1 VLVFI
6 GHAACDWGAI
16 ILPDVADGH
25 PFDAAWEEASRL
37 DANLAL
43 RMVRAIVNK
52 GLDANGSVEV
62 ETDVEVMLDVV
73 VSVEPSTLVVSVLV
87 TDGPE
92 DNEGML
98 GKTIS
103 QEASNKVNNE
113 R

>member
-1 VLVFI
+1 MDEVELEVI
-6 GHAACDWGAI
+6 T
-16 ILPDVADGH
+16 LL
-25 PFDAAWEEASRL
+25 EEAGVEL
-37 DANLAL
+37 L
-43 RMVRAIVNK
+43 VEIEVV
-52 GLDANGSVEV
+52 GFVEV